1 MNDYEGSITSS
12 KGTISFDVFYV
23 ERTTMEIAVH
33 PDARLVVR
41 APKDTTPETIET
53 RLVKRARWI
62 WKQLDY
68 FRQFQPKPPP
78 RRYVGGETH
87 MFLGRQ
93 YRLRLR
99 KQQENGVRLKGS
111 YFYVRSPSPNKP
123 QMVKSLL
130 DEWYKEHA
138 WSIFCRRLEL
148 CYESAKSLKVPFP
161 KIQVRKLSKRWGSC
175 SKSGDILL
183 NIELVKA
190 SLCCIDYIIMH
201 ELCHLKVHTHTNAYY
216 RLLSKYM
223 PDWKE
228 RKDRLEKIFI

>member
-1 MNDYEGSITSS
+1 MSDYSSSIAYR
-12 KGTISFDVFYV
+12 KEIIPFDVYYV
-23 ERTTMEIAVH
+23 GRKTMEIAVH
-33 PDARLVVR
+33 PDSQVVVR
-41 APKDTTPETIET
+41 APKDTTPKAIKT

-68 FRQFQPKPPP
+68 FRQFQPKPTP

-99 KQQENGVRLKGS
+99 KQQENDVRLKGA

-130 DEWYKEHA
+130 DEWYEGHA
-138 WSIFCRRLEL
+138 WSVFSRRLKL
-148 CYESAKSLKVPFP
+148 CYESAKSLRVPFP
-161 KIQVRKLSKRWGSC
+161 NIRVRKMSKRWGSC
-175 SKSGDILL
+175 GKAGDILL

-190 SLCCIDYIIMH
+190 SLYCIEYVIMH
-201 ELCHLKVHTHTNAYY
+201 ELCHLKVHTHNNGYY
-216 RLLSKYM
+216 KLLSKFM

-228 RKDRLEKIFI
+228 RKTRLEKVFM